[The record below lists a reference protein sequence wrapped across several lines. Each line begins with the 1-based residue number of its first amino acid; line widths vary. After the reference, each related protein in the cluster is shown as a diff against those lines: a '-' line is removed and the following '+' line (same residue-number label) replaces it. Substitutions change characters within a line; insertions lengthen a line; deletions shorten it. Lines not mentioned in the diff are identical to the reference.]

1 MAAPGRLTDGHPVW
15 RIRDR
20 AAFADLRA
28 RGRRGRSGPVTVTWL
43 ADDRSAPPRVAYA
56 IGRQVGNAVAR
67 NRLRRRLRHV
77 VTALAPTLAPGA
89 YLIGAGPG
97 ATRLSSE
104 ELRASVS
111 TALTALKEGT
121 AP

>member
-1 MAAPGRLTDGHPVW
+1 MTGGPAVL

-20 AAFADLRA
+20 ATFADLRA
-28 RGRRGRSGPVTVTWL
+28 RGRRGRAGPVTVTWL
-43 ADDRSAPPRVAYA
+43 PDDRSVPPRVAYA
-56 IGRQVGNAVAR
+56 IGRRVGNAVAR

-77 VTALAPTLAPGA
+77 VAALAPTLAPGA
-89 YLIGAGPG
+89 YLVGAGPE
-97 ATRLSSE
+97 AARLSSG